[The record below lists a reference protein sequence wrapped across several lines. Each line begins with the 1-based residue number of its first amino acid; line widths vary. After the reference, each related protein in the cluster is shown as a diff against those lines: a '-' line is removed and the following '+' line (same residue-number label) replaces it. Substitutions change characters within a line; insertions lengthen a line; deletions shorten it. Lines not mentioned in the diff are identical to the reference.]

1 MKNLS
6 FKNKIIYM
14 FSSNYGRLMLASFF
28 ILIGG
33 LLGTD
38 GLLEI
43 ESQQDFWN
51 YVMYIGILVLLI
63 YLVVGLYYAIKNVI
77 KDIKGE

>member
-1 MKNLS
+1 MAN

-14 FSSNYGRLMLASFF
+14 FTSNFGRLTLAGFM

-51 YVMYIGILVLLI
+51 IIMYLGILVFII
-63 YLVVGLYYAIKNVI
+63 YIIVGIFYAIKNAI
-77 KDIKGE
+77 NDIKGK